1 MLDMI
6 DKGKIILKRKFL
18 LWFMILERYVWEGID
33 E

>member
-18 LWFMILERYVWEGID
+18 LWFMILECYVWEGI
-33 E
+33 EE